1 VKGFL
6 PFKVPSMLG
15 NRIVH
20 GRLLLDP
27 SSEGIS
33 ESNRVAEYFQKGK
46 MLLFRQVKFTSRC
59 EHRRSWFLLWCLPK
73 VIRLFNNMRS
83 LKIGKVTSC
92 DLWWKQSTPSSFFPF
107 WSQSINHAL

>member
-1 VKGFL
+1 
-6 PFKVPSMLG
+6 MLG

-59 EHRRSWFLLWCLPK
+59 EHRRS
-73 VIRLFNNMRS
+73 
-83 LKIGKVTSC
+83 
-92 DLWWKQSTPSSFFPF
+92 
-107 WSQSINHAL
+107 